1 MAREHRFHLFGGVA
15 LFVVLEALLIVAVV
29 YWPDFEESIDVI
41 KSFMPGEIRGVVEK
55 MAEGGVAG
63 YVNGQHFFKG
73 CNAVGTL
80 AAVLFAMNA
89 VAGEAQRGTLEM
101 LLARPV
107 SRRRILT
114 ERWVSGALAIV
125 VPVFLST
132 WTIPRV
138 LEHVD
143 ETMSYATLTRCA
155 VQQSAFLLALYGT
168 VFLASCAM
176 SRPVLLALVAYL
188 VALFQFAIYVVP
200 GITHAS
206 LYRLVDVGVFA
217 RIGASQAMDL
227 RTLVPLVLAVVATF
241 VAAHV
246 VYARRTP

>member
-1 MAREHRFHLFGGVA
+1 MAREHRFHLWGALA
-15 LFVVLEALLIVAVV
+15 LFAVLEALLVVAVV
-29 YWPDFEESIDVI
+29 YWPDFEDSVDVI
-41 KSFMPGEIRGVVEK
+41 RNFMPGEIRGVVEK
-55 MAEGGVAG
+55 MAAGGVAA

-89 VAGEAQRGTLEM
+89 VAGEAHRGTLEM

-125 VPVFLST
+125 VPVVAST
-132 WTIPRV
+132 LTVPLV
-138 LEHVD
+138 LRHVD
-143 ETMSYATLTRCA
+143 ETMEFDVLLLCA
-155 VQQSAFLLALYGT
+155 AHQCAFLLALYSAT
-168 VFLASCAM
+168 FLASCAV
-176 SRPVLLALVAYL
+176 SRPVPLALAAYL
-188 VALFQFAIYVVP
+188 LALFQFAIYVVP

-206 LYRLVDVGVFA
+206 LFRLADLDVFA
-217 RIGASQAMDL
+217 RIGAAHALDPW
-227 RTLVPLVLAVVATF
+227 RFGALVAFVLATF
-241 VAAHV
+241 VAAQA